1 MVSQVPTVTCSHIK
15 RETQLMESNIKH
27 SNERNLL
34 LMEDVYKSY
43 QRAFKNVP
51 MVMKVVRETNRE
63 KRGVGRFIGE
73 LERGRESSSG
83 EGLGKGEGEGDL
95 SRYKDILEEY
105 RSKM

>member
-1 MVSQVPTVTCSHIK
+1 
-15 RETQLMESNIKH
+15 MESNIKH

-63 KRGVGRFIGE
+63 KREVGRFIGE
-73 LERGRESSSG
+73 LERGRESSG
-83 EGLGKGEGEGDL
+83 ESLGRGEGEHEKDL

-105 RSKM
+105 RSRM